1 MRTQKR
7 LAASLLKCS
16 TNKIRFDQSRLE
28 DIKKAITRNDILRL
42 INQKAINYAAENSQ
56 SRGPARKIARQ
67 KKKGRQVGHGS
78 RKGTAN
84 ARLPGKTEWIKKV
97 RLQRRF
103 IRHLKDRELLNIA
116 NYAALYSKIK
126 GGFFRNLRHL
136 KLHLEEYKLIERKE
150 K

>member
-42 INQKAINYAAENSQ
+42 INQKAINYAAENSH
-56 SRGPARKIARQ
+56 SRGPARKIAYQ

-84 ARLPGKTEWIKKV
+84 ARLPEKAEWIKKV

-103 IRHLKDRELLNIA
+103 IRQLKDKSLLSTA
-116 NYAALYSKIK
+116 NYAVLYSKIK

-136 KLHLEEYKLIERKE
+136 KLHLEEYKLVERKE